1 MFSRQYSI
9 GRENDVVSLQLV
21 GTASSLS
28 TPMNQD
34 FSSASRLRLNLGLP
48 SGEISG
54 AHRKRAERTAPVEP
68 EVLQRAWS

>member
-34 FSSASRLRLNLGLP
+34 FSSASRLGFNLGLP
-48 SGEISG
+48 PEISG
-54 AHRKRAERTAPVEP
+54 ARRKRAERTAPVEP